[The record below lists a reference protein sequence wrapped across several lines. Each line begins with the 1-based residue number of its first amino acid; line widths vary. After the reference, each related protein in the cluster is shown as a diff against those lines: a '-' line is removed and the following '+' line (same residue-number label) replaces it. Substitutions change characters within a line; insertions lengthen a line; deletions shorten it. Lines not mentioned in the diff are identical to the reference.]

1 MTPLTPTPPTRR
13 LPAID
18 IPAERAPAV
27 AYSWA
32 YRIATLPY
40 GASVD
45 DVAILI
51 QAAICEA
58 AAQETK

>member
-1 MTPLTPTPPTRR
+1 MRR
-13 LPAID
+13 LPAIN
-18 IPAERAPAV
+18 IPAEHAHAV

-40 GASVD
+40 EASVD
-45 DVAILI
+45 DIAMCI

-58 AAQETK
+58 QQQQKGGR